1 MQALPQKTTDYIAE
15 QFRAYFARKAQ
26 PHGMTYIDARTVID
40 YLSVAGPAPEPS
52 GSGAID
58 YAKPRVS
65 GSGGRKRPSQ
75 QQFERIIDKYAI
87 EVDDARWNDVFNTLI
102 EGLSSGSLK
111 GFKGNESKKALRFIK
126 LAYQLQLKPDEIWSK
141 MHVTE
146 RTYKAYRLAIL
157 TAAYICAVQKGCT
170 LDT

>member
-15 QFRAYFARKAQ
+15 QFRAFYIRKAQ
-26 PHGMTYIDARTVID
+26 RGMNYKDARAVID

-65 GSGGRKRPSQ
+65 GGGGRKRPSQ
-75 QQFERIIDKYAI
+75 QKFEQIIDKYAI
-87 EVDDARWNDVFNTLI
+87 EEDEARWNEVFEALLS
-102 EGLSSGSLK
+102 GLSNGTLK
-111 GFKGNESKKALRFIK
+111 GFKGNESRKALRFIR
-126 LAYQLQLKPDEIWSK
+126 LAYQHQLKPEEIWNK
-141 MHVTE
+141 MRVTE

-157 TAAYICAVQKGCT
+157 TAAYICAIQKGCT